1 MARRRK
7 IFYSG
12 KRWGKGAGWELK
24 MTGNMLLEAEGRSV
38 RMPIE
43 KAAAE
48 SVEMVNLY
56 KKNVGYKIIGRYGS
70 KIIAANKLQ
79 KAVNSIGKKKIK
91 DKLQELYN
99 AGVRRKFRERGS
111 TISRWLPLARSTVQ
125 SRTGLLKPYGSNKKS
140 GGVRPLWDTG
150 KLRNVVSEG
159 FYVTD
164 ANIYNV
170 QEIKGDKLVFDNID
184 VGMKFI
190 DRGGSARAAYKNRK
204 GFATFK
210 ELMEHQ
216 SRWRNIP
223 LTTGKRGERFGSSS
237 GNLQVLQHSDVT
249 KGEFFHYVWLPFAR
263 WWGIRL
269 KESLGKLHR
278 SPILDILTV
287 GKMMREA
294 GVKNLSTSTAEQ
306 QIKEAFHGKD
316 LKKVLGLVMPE
327 KTSKSVKGGGSPKL
341 RAKGV
346 VGEKFTGSEEQ
357 LARIIKHFKIDP
369 DIANQMTEDW
379 AEKLWI
385 KMKGE
390 RS

>member
-1 MARRRK
+1 
-7 IFYSG
+7 
-12 KRWGKGAGWELK
+12 
-24 MTGNMLLEAEGRSV
+24 
-38 RMPIE
+38 MPIE

-56 KKNVGYKIIGRYGS
+56 KKNVGYS
-70 KIIAANKLQ
+70 ANKLQ

-111 TISRWLPLARSTVQ
+111 AISRWLPLARSTVQ
-125 SRTGLLKPYGSNKKS
+125 SRTGLLKPYKGNTWEKASR
-140 GGVRPLWDTG
+140 GLHPLRDTG
-150 KLRNVVSEG
+150 KLRDVVSEG
-159 FYVTD
+159 FVVTD

-170 QEIKGDKLVFDNID
+170 QELKGNSLVFDNID

-223 LTTGKRGERFGSSS
+223 LSTGKRGELFGSSS

-269 KESLGKLHR
+269 
-278 SPILDILTV
+278 TV

-306 QIKEAFHGKD
+306 QIKEAFRGKD
-316 LKKVLGLVMPE
+316 LQGVRELIIPSKK
-327 KTSKSVKGGGSPKL
+327 TGSTKL
-341 RAKGV
+341 KAKGV
-346 VGEKFTGSEEQ
+346 VGEKFTGSVEQ
-357 LARIIKHFKIDP
+357 LARIIKHFEIDP

-390 RS
+390 KG